1 MHFDSEPACVPR
13 GVEANSLGGKKWIT
27 EATHSLN
34 GVIAQ
39 EASAMNSRPLVVT
52 ASDRGTTL
60 TVVGTNVTVLV
71 SDTDSSDQQI
81 TLQSGDEGT
90 GPPPHSHDWCESF
103 YVTRGQVQFTYSGQT
118 MMCVAGTLVHVPP
131 GVVHSFSYG
140 PGGGEM
146 LEVTGRGSKAV
157 QMFSALDR
165 EIPPGPPDVPK
176 VIQVAGEYGVKFH
189 I

>member
-13 GVEANSLGGKKWIT
+13 GIEANSLGGKKWIT
-27 EATHSLN
+27 DATHSLN

-52 ASDRGTTL
+52 AGDRGTTL

-103 YVTRGQVQFTYSGQT
+103 YVTKGQVRFTCSGQT
-118 MMCVAGTLVHVPP
+118 TMCVAGTLVHVPP